1 MARGV
6 NKAILIGNL
15 GKDPEIRYTQ
25 SGTAVCTFSLATTE
39 RRKQGEEWVDHTEW
53 HNIVAWARQ
62 AELCNQYLQK
72 GSTVYIEGRIQT
84 RKWQDKDGN
93 NRYSTEIVVNDIQFL
108 NRTKGQGAEAGGFE
122 GPRGGG
128 SGRGAPR
135 TAPAAAGGN
144 APAGGP
150 DDFPGPEDAGF
161 DPNDDVPF

>member
-15 GKDPEIRYTQ
+15 GKDPEVRYTQ
-25 SGTAVCTFSLATTE
+25 SGTAVGNFTLATTE

-53 HNIVAWARQ
+53 HNIVAWGRQ
-62 AELCNQYLQK
+62 AELCSQYLQK

-108 NRTKGQGAEAGGFE
+108 NRTKGQTGDSGYE
-122 GPRGGG
+122 GPRGG
-128 SGRGAPR
+128 SRGGQK
-135 TAPAAAGGN
+135 GGF
-144 APAGGP
+144 GGGEP
-150 DDFPGPEDAGF
+150 DDFPGPDTGGF

>member
-15 GKDPEIRYTQ
+15 GKDPEVRYTQ
-25 SGTAVCTFSLATTE
+25 NGTAVGNFTLATTE
-39 RRKQGEEWVDHTEW
+39 RRKQGEEWTDHTEW
-53 HNIVAWARQ
+53 HNIVAWGRQ
-62 AELCNQYLQK
+62 AELCSQYLQK

-108 NRTKGQGAEAGGFE
+108 NRTKGQAGDAGGYDASRA
-122 GPRGGG
+122 GGRGDQRGGA
-128 SGRGAPR
+128 RE
-135 TAPAAAGGN
+135 
-144 APAGGP
+144 GGP
-150 DDFPGPEDAGF
+150 DDFPGPDGGGF

>member
-6 NKAILIGNL
+6 NKVILIGNL

-25 SGTAVCTFSLATTE
+25 SGTAVCTFSLATSE

-53 HNIVAWARQ
+53 HNIVAWARH

-72 GSTVYIEGRIQT
+72 GSTVYIEGRIQN

-93 NRYSTEIVVNDIQFL
+93 NRYTTEIVVNDIQFL
-108 NRTKGQGAEAGGFE
+108 NRIKGQGGE
-122 GPRGGG
+122 
-128 SGRGAPR
+128 SGAYDAPR
-135 TAPAAAGGN
+135 AASRPAPRPAAA
-144 APAGGP
+144 APAPQSAGTP
-150 DDFPGPEDAGF
+150 DDFPGPADIPF